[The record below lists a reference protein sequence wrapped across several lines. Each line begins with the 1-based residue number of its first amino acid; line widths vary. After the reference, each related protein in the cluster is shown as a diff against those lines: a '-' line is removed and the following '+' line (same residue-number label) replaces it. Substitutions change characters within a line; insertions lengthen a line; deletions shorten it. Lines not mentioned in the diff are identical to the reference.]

1 VAAVALAAALA
12 PLLAPFDPQALPP
25 RPGAAGLQPPGAP
38 FYLGT
43 DFLGRDLLSRIL
55 YAARVSLAVALGIQA
70 VAAGLGL
77 LVGLAAGCGGGRVDA
92 ALMRLADVVTA
103 VPALALAIGVIAG
116 FESPGLDKVA
126 LVLGGLGGVAGARMV
141 RGEVRALREREFV
154 TAAVALGAPAW
165 ALVGRHVLPHLRV
178 PLLVAAAEGVAWN
191 MTAEAGL
198 SFLGLGAQPPTISWG
213 GMLAEG
219 HAFLTIAPWIA
230 VFPGAA
236 LLLAILGFH
245 LLGAGLRERLHAG
258 RAGPDAAPSFTWP
271 RPRG

>member
-12 PLLAPFDPQALPP
+12 PLLAPFDPQAVPP
-25 RPGAAGLQPPGAP
+25 RPGAASLQPPGAP
-38 FYLGT
+38 FHLGT

-55 YAARVSLAVALGIQA
+55 YAARVSLSVALGIQA
-70 VAAGLGL
+70 VAAGLAL
-77 LVGLAAGCGGGRVDA
+77 LVGLAAGCGGGRVDG

-103 VPALALAIGVIAG
+103 VPALALAIGVVAV
-116 FESPGLDKVA
+116 FETPGLDKVA
-126 LVLGGLGGVAGARMV
+126 LVLGGLGGVTGARLV

-154 TAAVALGAPAW
+154 TAARALGAPAW
-165 ALVGRHVLPHLRV
+165 ALVGRHVLPHLRM
-178 PLLVAAAEGVAWN
+178 PLLVAASEGVAWN

-236 LLLAILGFH
+236 LLLAVLGFH
-245 LLGAGLRERLHAG
+245 LLGAGLRDRFHG
-258 RAGPDAAPSFTWP
+258 RPS
-271 RPRG
+271 RH